1 MHNTHTIELRI
12 TPLARQALD
21 HREEPLCVYLE
32 LLFSCLIRK
41 KTYFIPSPHQDS
53 LLLDAHISSVQ
64 VWFRAVGSKTCSIT
78 DQPIQDLQTF
88 PLKRTDAFIPRWLSL
103 DYRKGEWVGDFGYI
117 L

>member
-1 MHNTHTIELRI
+1 MHNTHAIKLRI
-12 TPLARQALD
+12 APLARQALD

-41 KTYFIPSPHQDS
+41 KTYFISSPHQDS
-53 LLLDAHISSVQ
+53 ILLDAHMPTVQ

-78 DQPIQDLQTF
+78 DQPVQDLQTF

-103 DYRKGEWVGDFGYI
+103 DYRKGEWAGDFGYI